1 MMRGVTL
8 SSYMEDDMAK
18 KKQNFLDLI
27 PIRNEKFKWVTLE
40 NDIVQIQIERNSLL
54 DRLVRPIFKTP
65 KVMKIDLD
73 AYGSFI
79 WKQIDGVQSMENIAK
94 ALLEKYGDEI
104 NPLYERLGKYIN
116 ILRNNQFIKIN

>member
-1 MMRGVTL
+1 MRGVTL

-18 KKQNFLDLI
+18 NKQNFLDLI
-27 PIRNEKFKWVTLE
+27 PIRNEKFRWMTLE
-40 NDIVQIQIERNSLL
+40 NDIVQIQIDRNGLL

-65 KVMKIDLD
+65 NVMKIDLD

-79 WKQIDGVQSMENIAK
+79 WKQIDGKQTMESIAK
-94 ALLEKYGDEI
+94 ALIEQYGDEI

-116 ILRNNQFIKIN
+116 ILRNNQFIKIH

>member
-1 MMRGVTL
+1 
-8 SSYMEDDMAK
+8 MAK
-18 KKQNFLDLI
+18 NKQNFLDLI
-27 PIRNEKFKWVTLE
+27 PVRNEKFKWITLE

-79 WKQIDGVQSMENIAK
+79 WKQIDGVQSMESIAK
-94 ALLEKYGDEI
+94 ALLETYGDEI